1 VTFYFARGPRQSV
14 SLDGSYDSKD
24 KADQRIFN
32 WTAIFDEVA
41 DFEVANARGVSGGV
55 GAIVL
60 DAALATENRIDV
72 AALGHAGLNGSGT
85 DIADP
90 ANPLGLAQPSVL
102 PDWADIT
109 TYIQTI
115 RSPRAP
121 SNLAPAKVNE
131 GADLFAGAGC
141 AGCHGDAKWTVSKL
155 FYEPS
160 VATNTA
166 LKTSSWAADVA
177 AAGFP
182 ANLLPA
188 ANPADQ
194 VMRFNA
200 PNAQAAGAFD
210 QLVCALRNVGTFG
223 SAEEA
228 VAENASF
235 PEIRANG
242 APAQGNQAQGNGYN
256 VPSLLGTNAGAP
268 YLHDG
273 GARTL
278 EALFAEDPKF
288 SAHYRA
294 LAPNFLEEKGA
305 ARERKVNAL
314 VSYLLYIDE
323 NAEPVKSPDL
333 GPTGGAIC
341 K

>member
-1 VTFYFARGPRQSV
+1 VPAYRAVIFDFFGTLTRSVTRGPQH
-14 SLDGSYDSKD
+14 
-24 KADQRIFN
+24 ADIARN
-32 WTAIFDEVA
+32 LGCDPEV
-41 DFEVANARGVSGGV
+41 VRGV
-55 GAIVL
+55 L
-60 DAALATENRIDV
+60 DRTF
-72 AALGHAGLNGSGT
+72 
-85 DIADP
+85 
-90 ANPLGLAQPSVL
+90 
-102 PDWADIT
+102 
-109 TYIQTI
+109 
-115 RSPRAP
+115 RSRA
-121 SNLAPAKVNE
+121 
-131 GADLFAGAGC
+131 
-141 AGCHGDAKWTVSKL
+141 
-155 FYEPS
+155 
-160 VATNTA
+160 
-166 LKTSSWAADVA
+166 
-177 AAGFP
+177 
-182 ANLLPA
+182 
-188 ANPADQ
+188 
-194 VMRFNA
+194 R
-200 PNAQAAGAFD
+200 
-210 QLVCALRNVGTFG
+210 GTFG

-333 GPTGGAIC
+333 GPTGGPIC